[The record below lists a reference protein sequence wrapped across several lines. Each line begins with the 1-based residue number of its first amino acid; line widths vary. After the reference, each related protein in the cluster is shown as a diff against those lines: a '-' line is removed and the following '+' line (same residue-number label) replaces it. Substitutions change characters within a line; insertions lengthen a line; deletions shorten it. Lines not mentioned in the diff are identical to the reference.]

1 MSDVIKVTIW
11 NEYRHELEN
20 DAVAEI
26 YPDGIH
32 NTIAEFLGKEKDI
45 QVRTATLREP
55 EHGLTED
62 VLNETDVL
70 IWWGHMAHG
79 DVADHVVERV
89 YNRVLAGMGLIAL
102 HSAHHS
108 KIFRKL
114 MGTSCDLRWR
124 DDGEKA
130 RVWVVEQGHPIAQGL
145 GDYFEIPQEEMYG
158 ERFDVPAPD
167 ELVFLTWFK
176 GGEVFRSGCCYQRGR
191 GRIFYFH
198 PGHET
203 FPVYHQPEVQLVIR
217 NAVRW
222 ARPTFTEQ
230 RPVLMHSKEPLEPI
244 N

>member
-79 DVADHVVERV
+79 DVADPWWNVFT
-89 YNRVLAGMGLIAL
+89 I
-102 HSAHHS
+102 
-108 KIFRKL
+108 
-114 MGTSCDLRWR
+114 
-124 DDGEKA
+124 
-130 RVWVVEQGHPIAQGL
+130 
-145 GDYFEIPQEEMYG
+145 
-158 ERFDVPAPD
+158 
-167 ELVFLTWFK
+167 VFL
-176 GGEVFRSGCCYQRGR
+176 
-191 GRIFYFH
+191 
-198 PGHET
+198 
-203 FPVYHQPEVQLVIR
+203 PE
-217 NAVRW
+217 W
-222 ARPTFTEQ
+222 A
-230 RPVLMHSKEPLEPI
+230 
-244 N
+244 